1 MPPRKRAAEDDGSAA
16 RSTKTPKTEPSPAKP
31 RGRPKRGP
39 KTNMAAATFKS
50 RALPLHINITHTPP
64 ALADDGATVSAASAD
79 PGFVGSTTLL
89 PGTFATGSYGWK
101 GARRLTIEV
110 ENPDGGEKEK
120 VHVML
125 NINATV
131 MGSKG
136 AKDGDDGEAGE
147 GEGED
152 ADAEKAVEDAVA
164 EDVVV
169 EDAGEETK
177 EGAETKPTDGQ
188 SGAKAEEYDRGD
200 LGGGGAERLDE

>member
-1 MPPRKRAAEDDGSAA
+1 MPPRKRAAEDDGAGPTTRSA
-16 RSTKTPKTEPSPAKP
+16 KTPKTDAASPAKP

-64 ALADDGATVSAASAD
+64 VLADDGTTTLASAD

-89 PGTFATGSYGWK
+89 PGTFSTGSYGWK
-101 GARRLTIEV
+101 GAKRLTIEI

-136 AKDGDDGEAGE
+136 AKDGDDGEGEGEAGE

-152 ADAEKAVEDAVA
+152 AADVDAEKAVEDAVA

-169 EDAGEETK
+169 EDAGEDAKDAAEAK
-177 EGAETKPTDGQ
+177 ESNGD
-188 SGAKAEEYDRGD
+188 AKAEE
-200 LGGGGAERLDE
+200 